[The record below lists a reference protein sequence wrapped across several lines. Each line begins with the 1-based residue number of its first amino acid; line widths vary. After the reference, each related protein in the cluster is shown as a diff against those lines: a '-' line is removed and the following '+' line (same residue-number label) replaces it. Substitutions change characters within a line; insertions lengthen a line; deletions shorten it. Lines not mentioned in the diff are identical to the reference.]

1 MKLRNRLK
9 QCFAIA
15 VSAIM
20 LCEASATLPQRAYI
34 RITNPIVAEAAED
47 VLHTRKFDQWSYK
60 SSDYELYEAGCGLFA
75 TGNAIY
81 AFTGKTIDISALKTW
96 AKSVGGWT
104 ASAGLYPGTYFPKLA
119 KSTFASDYGFTVS
132 SRVTGGITA
141 NNKAIATQVSKK
153 NVAAIIGVPNHY
165 MVITDYDSSTNKY
178 FVIESAVSGS
188 AYRNLPAASWVS
200 ESKLSSGNTL
210 VKSYVFLTFS
220 SSSYNPGSVSGE
232 YYLKN
237 NSTGTYAYM
246 NGSDANTTDIALAA
260 KKTTSAYQMKFTP
273 VNSSNAQLG
282 SYIMPA
288 ASTTRVLNPYADNP
302 ADGTNVNMYTKNTD
316 GTQYWIFEKVSAGYV
331 IHNNYNTNL
340 VLTAVSGTVKL
351 KTYSSGNTAQIWTLE
366 SIPDPLSSIS
376 VTSNPTKKSYYLG
389 ETLKTDGMKVTATY
403 ESGTTKDVTSAV
415 KTSYDF
421 SKAGTATV
429 TVSYTEDGATKTA
442 TFTVSVEE
450 TPVLFEGS
458 GTEADPYL
466 IQSKKDLETFR
477 DAVNDTSLNPTYAH
491 AYYLQTADIDLE
503 EEEWIP
509 IGVGY
514 DGDDYLG
521 AYNYQTRMFYG
532 VYDGGKH
539 YIKGLKITKDYN
551 ESGLF
556 GVLRDNKAMVCN
568 LVVYGS
574 VNNSYGNAGGICST
588 IHYGAVVQN
597 CGFVGDITCK
607 TNKSAGGVVSAI
619 WASGTVSDCYHCGNV
634 TSNGNAA
641 GIIAST
647 AFGQYNSDG
656 DTALIQNCYHANG
669 TISGKE
675 HSGAIVAYC
684 TYYDGINNT
693 VTIKNCYASTD
704 SGANA
709 DAEGATVNTTQ
720 LLRASE
726 MQLLAEDLGSS
737 FANTPDKNLNDGYPV
752 FTWQIRVAGD
762 ITQDS
767 VISVEDVIVMQ
778 KYLHAKQ
785 KITKAQFEVADV
797 NSDGKVNVYDLALLK
812 RKLLQK

>member
-1 MKLRNRLK
+1 MDGAKAANGQNL
-9 QCFAIA
+9 
-15 VSAIM
+15 S
-20 LCEASATLPQRAYI
+20 
-34 RITNPIVAEAAED
+34 VAAKNTTAAFQF
-47 VLHTRKFDQWSYK
+47 K
-60 SSDYELYEAGCGLFA
+60 
-75 TGNAIY
+75 I
-81 AFTGKTIDISALKTW
+81 
-96 AKSVGGWT
+96 
-104 ASAGLYPGTYFPKLA
+104 
-119 KSTFASDYGFTVS
+119 
-132 SRVTGGITA
+132 TGGTEHYFYSMLNNDFVVNPYSDNPTA
-141 NNKAIATQVSKK
+141 GV
-153 NVAAIIGVPNHY
+153 NV
-165 MVITDYDSSTNKY
+165 
-178 FVIESAVSGS
+178 
-188 AYRNLPAASWVS
+188 
-200 ESKLSSGNTL
+200 TL
-210 VKSYVFLTFS
+210 YQKD
-220 SSSYNPGSVSGE
+220 N
-232 YYLKN
+232 
-237 NSTGTYAYM
+237 TGTQ
-246 NGSDANTTDIALAA
+246 IW
-260 KKTTSAYQMKFTP
+260 K
-273 VNSSNAQLG
+273 
-282 SYIMPA
+282 
-288 ASTTRVLNPYADNP
+288 
-302 ADGTNVNMYTKNTD
+302 
-316 GTQYWIFEKVSAGYV
+316 FEKVDDGYL
-331 IHNNYNTNL
+331 IRLKWAENC
-340 VLTAVSGTVKL
+340 VLAVSGTNVQL
-351 KTYSSGNTAQIWTLE
+351 ATANTSSKAQIWILE
-366 SIPDPLSSIS
+366 SIADPLSSIS
-376 VTSNPTKKSYYLG
+376 ITSSPTKKSYYLG

-403 ESGTTKDVTSAV
+403 ESGKTKDVTSAV

-429 TVSYTEDGATKTA
+429 TVSYTEDGVTKTA
-442 TFTVSVEE
+442 AFTVSVEE

-458 GTEADPYL
+458 GTETDPYL

-491 AYYLQTADIDLE
+491 AYYLQTADIDLQ

-514 DGDDYLG
+514 DGEDALG

-709 DAEGATVNTTQ
+709 DAEGATVDTTQ

-726 MQLLAEDLGSS
+726 MKLLAEDLGSS
-737 FANTPDKNLNDGYPV
+737 FANAPDQNLNNGYPV
-752 FTWQIRVAGD
+752 FTSQIRVLGD
-762 ITQDS
+762 ISQDG